1 MEIQWSLVLFTALTG
16 MGGCMFACVAADEFL
31 GRAKAAAFPAALVS
45 LIIAVVGGLAS
56 VTHLSHPDRIM
67 GALSHPTSGIFTE
80 ALLVGCLCVCVVV
93 YLVLV
98 KREAGAGARKAVSVI
113 GAVFGVLLSFMAGES
128 YLMEARPNWCSQ
140 LLPLGYL
147 LTAVSEG
154 IAAYLVVVAAKAKDA
169 DVTLYGRALLIGGV
183 LGAVGAAAYVLWAGP
198 ADGVQWALLAVAVI
212 GAGVVPAVCGALAG
226 KNPGSLMAAAGGSA
240 ACAFVGAVSYRCI
253 MWLITVPIANLFL
266 NVL

>member
-31 GRAKAAAFPAALVS
+31 GRAKAAAFPAAVAALV
-45 LIIAVVGGLAS
+45 IAVVGGLAS

-98 KREAGAGARKAVSVI
+98 KREAAAGARKAVAVI

-147 LTAVSEG
+147 LTA
-154 IAAYLVVVAAKAKDA
+154 AAKAKGA
-169 DVTLYGRALLIGGV
+169 DVAPYGRALLVGGV
-183 LGAVGAAAYVLWAGP
+183 LAAVGAAAYVLWAGP
-198 ADGVQWALLAVAVI
+198 ADGVQWALLVVAVL
-212 GAGVVPAVCGALAG
+212 GAGAVPAACGALLG
-226 KNPGSLMAAAGGSA
+226 KKPESLMAMAAGSL

>member
-16 MGGCMFACVAADEFL
+16 MGGCMFACVAVDEFL

-93 YLVLV
+93 YLVLL
-98 KREAGAGARKAVSVI
+98 KREVGAGARKVVAVI

-147 LTAVSEG
+147 LTAV
-154 IAAYLVVVAAKAKDA
+154 
-169 DVTLYGRALLIGGV
+169 
-183 LGAVGAAAYVLWAGP
+183 P
-198 ADGVQWALLAVAVI
+198 DGVQWALLAVAVI

-226 KNPGSLMAAAGGSA
+226 KNPGSLMAAAGGSV

>member
-1 MEIQWSLVLFTALTG
+1 MENQWSLVLFTALTG
-16 MGGCMFACVAADEFL
+16 MGGCMCSPAWRSMSSP

-45 LIIAVVGGLAS
+45 LIVAVVGGLAS

-93 YLVLV
+93 YLVLL
-98 KREAGAGARKAVSVI
+98 KREVGAGARKVVAVI

-128 YLMEARPNWCSQ
+128 YLMEARPVQ
-140 LLPLGYL
+140 PPAAAARLLADGRAGASPRTPGGCGR
-147 LTAVSEG
+147 E
-154 IAAYLVVVAAKAKDA
+154 AKDA
-169 DVTLYGRALLIGGV
+169 DVAPVGRALLIGGV
-183 LGAVGAAAYVLWAGP
+183 LGAAGAAAYVLWAGP

-226 KNPGSLMAAAGGSA
+226 KNPGSLMAAAGGSV

>member
-16 MGGCMFACVAADEFL
+16 MGGCMFACVAVDEFL
-31 GRAKAAAFPAALVS
+31 GRAKAAAFPAAVAALV
-45 LIIAVVGGLAS
+45 IAVVGGLAS
-56 VTHLSHPDRIM
+56 VTHLSHPGRIM

-80 ALLVGCLCVCVVV
+80 ALLVGCLCVCVAV

-98 KREAGAGARKAVSVI
+98 KRGAGASARKAIAVI

-147 LTAVSEG
+147 LTAVPEG
-154 IAAYLVVVAAKAKDA
+154 IAAYLVVVAAKAKGA
-169 DVTLYGRALLIGGV
+169 DVAPYGRALLVGGV
-183 LGAVGAAAYVLWAGP
+183 LAAVGAAAYVLWAGP
-198 ADGVQWALLAVAVI
+198 ADGVVPVA
-212 GAGVVPAVCGALAG
+212 CGALLG
-226 KNPGSLMAAAGGSA
+226 KKPESLVAMAGGSL

>member
-31 GRAKAAAFPAALVS
+31 GRAKAAAFPAAVAALA
-45 LIIAVVGGLAS
+45 IAIVGGLAS

-93 YLVLV
+93 YLVLF
-98 KREAGAGARKAVSVI
+98 KREAVAVI

-147 LTAVSEG
+147 LTAVPEG
-154 IAAYLVVVAAKAKDA
+154 IAAYLVVVAAKAKGA
-169 DVTLYGRALLIGGV
+169 DVAPYGRALLVGGV
-183 LGAVGAAAYVLWAGP
+183 LAAVGAAAYVLWAGP
-198 ADGVQWALLAVAVI
+198 ADGVQWALLVVAVL
-212 GAGVVPAVCGALAG
+212 GAGVVPAACGALLG
-226 KNPGSLMAAAGGSA
+226 KKPESLMAMAGGSL

>member
-31 GRAKAAAFPAALVS
+31 GRAKAAAFPAAVAALVV
-45 LIIAVVGGLAS
+45 AVVGGLAS
-56 VTHLSHPDRIM
+56 VTHLSHPGRIM

-80 ALLVGCLCVCVVV
+80 ALLVGCLCVCVAV

-98 KREAGAGARKAVSVI
+98 KRGAGASARKAIAVI

-147 LTAVSEG
+147 LTAVPEG

-169 DVTLYGRALLIGGV
+169 DVAPYGRALLVGGSAGRGGCCRLRV
-183 LGAVGAAAYVLWAGP
+183 VGGPRRWRAVGAAGS
-198 ADGVQWALLAVAVI
+198 G
-212 GAGVVPAVCGALAG
+212 GAGRRRGAG
-226 KNPGSLMAAAGGSA
+226 RHA
-240 ACAFVGAVSYRCI
+240 ACCSARSPRA
-253 MWLITVPIANLFL
+253 
-266 NVL
+266 

>member
-31 GRAKAAAFPAALVS
+31 GRAKAAAFPAAVAALV
-45 LIIAVVGGLAS
+45 IAVVGGLAS

-98 KREAGAGARKAVSVI
+98 KREAAAGARKAVAVI

-154 IAAYLVVVAAKAKDA
+154 IAATWWSWPLRP
-169 DVTLYGRALLIGGV
+169 RALTWRRT
-183 LGAVGAAAYVLWAGP
+183 AVRCW
-198 ADGVQWALLAVAVI
+198 
-212 GAGVVPAVCGALAG
+212 
-226 KNPGSLMAAAGGSA
+226 SA
-240 ACAFVGAVSYRCI
+240 ACWPRWALPPTCCGRVLPTACSGRC
-253 MWLITVPIANLFL
+253 WLWRCWAPARCRPHAARCSARSPRA
-266 NVL
+266 

>member
-31 GRAKAAAFPAALVS
+31 GRAKAAAFPAAVAALA
-45 LIIAVVGGLAS
+45 IAVVGGLAS

-80 ALLVGCLCVCVVV
+80 ALLVGCLCVCVAV

-98 KREAGAGARKAVSVI
+98 KREAGAGARKAVAVI
-113 GAVFGVLLSFMAGES
+113 GAVFGLLLSFMAGES

-147 LTAVSEG
+147 LTAVPEG
-154 IAAYLVVVAAKAKDA
+154 IAAYLVVVAAKAKGA
-169 DVTLYGRALLIGGV
+169 DVAPYGRALLVGGM
-183 LGAVGAAAYVLWAGP
+183 LAAVGAAAYVLWAGP
-198 ADGVQWALLAVAVI
+198 ADGVQWALL
-212 GAGVVPAVCGALAG
+212 GAGVVPAACGALLG
-226 KNPGSLMAAAGGSA
+226 KKPESLMAMAGGSL

>member
-31 GRAKAAAFPAALVS
+31 GRAKAAAFPAAVAALV
-45 LIIAVVGGLAS
+45 IAVVGGLAS

-98 KREAGAGARKAVSVI
+98 KREAAAGARKAV
-113 GAVFGVLLSFMAGES
+113 AGES

-154 IAAYLVVVAAKAKDA
+154 IAAYLVVVAAKAKGA
-169 DVTLYGRALLIGGV
+169 DVAPYGRALLVGGV
-183 LGAVGAAAYVLWAGP
+183 LAAVGAAAYVLWAGP
-198 ADGVQWALLAVAVI
+198 ADGVQWALLVVAVL
-212 GAGVVPAVCGALAG
+212 GAGAVPAACGALLG
-226 KNPGSLMAAAGGSA
+226 KKPESLMAMAAGSL

>member
-16 MGGCMFACVAADEFL
+16 MGGCMFACVAVDEFL
-31 GRAKAAAFPAALVS
+31 GRAKAAALPAAAVAFV
-45 LIIAVVGGLAS
+45 IAVVGGLAS

-80 ALLVGCLCVCVVV
+80 ALLVGCLCVCIVV
-93 YLVLV
+93 YIVLV
-98 KREAGAGARKAVSVI
+98 KREAGAGARKAVAVI
-113 GAVFGVLLSFMAGES
+113 GGVFGLLLSFMAGES

-147 LTAVSEG
+147 LTAIPEG
-154 IAAYLVVVAAKAKDA
+154 VAAYLVVVAAKAKDA
-169 DVTLYGRALLIGGV
+169 DVAPYGKMLLAGGV
-183 LGAVGAAAYVLWAGP
+183 LGAVGALAYTLWAGP
-198 ADGVQWALLAVAVI
+198 ADGAQWALLALAVV
-212 GAGVVPAVCGALAG
+212 GAGVVPAACGALVA
-226 KNPGSLMAAAGGSA
+226 KKPANLMALAGGSA
-240 ACAFVGAVSYRCI
+240 ACALVGAVSYRCI